1 MKIRDVL
8 RGIDYQLLQKGNEN
22 WEETE
27 VTGLIYDS
35 RKVTE
40 GSAFACE
47 NGTVYDG
54 IDFLNMAG
62 EKGAVLAVMDKQ
74 PFQFPA
80 GVSMVL
86 VGDVMDA
93 ESRMAANFYP
103 EALEDICD
111 TYMLDHRILYIKT
124 AFVYWFYPLT
134 AMLQL
139 YLVAPIK
146 HKRLM
151 ALPYMISLAVVFA
164 DIFDTRLIYYFDEDH
179 SFNGGAFANMPVAV
193 LCFYIVML
201 GMYSLMIIIK
211 RGDRRKGVVALF
223 MTVTAVLSAIGENI
237 GFARGMT
244 EEVTA
249 IELLIYYFFLAAIN
263 YSETQES
270 LYKSRIEL
278 ERQRLKLLV
287 VQMQP
292 HFIFNALATI
302 QSLCYTDSEAAA
314 DCIDVFGDYL
324 RANINSI
331 SSEEPIDF
339 EAELEH
345 CEQFIKLE
353 KASRDVDF
361 IVVYDLKVRDFKV
374 PPLTVQPIVENAI
387 KYGALS
393 RRDGSGMVKIV
404 TEECGGMIVI
414 SVADNGTG
422 ASMTTTQKEHHS
434 VGLEN
439 TRRRLE
445 IQCGGTPELEI
456 TENGSAATIKLPKTG
471 GSGE

>member
-1 MKIRDVL
+1 MAIGKYTAMDYLTNNYITLMLLAALAMLLTVNRRMKIHGIQYMWATICIVL
-8 RGIDYQLLQKGNEN
+8 
-22 WEETE
+22 
-27 VTGLIYDS
+27 GL
-35 RKVTE
+35 
-40 GSAFACE
+40 
-47 NGTVYDG
+47 TV
-54 IDFLNMAG
+54 A
-62 EKGAVLAVMDKQ
+62 
-74 PFQFPA
+74 
-80 GVSMVL
+80 
-86 VGDVMDA
+86 
-93 ESRMAANFYP
+93 

-146 HKRLM
+146 HKWLM
-151 ALPYMISLAVVFA
+151 ALPYMISSAVVFA

-422 ASMTTTQKEHHS
+422 ASMTTAQKEHHS

-445 IQCGGTPELEI
+445 IQCGGTLELEI